1 MSHVAP
7 TLTAMAENSEPA
19 REDSTLPPTIA
30 ADHGSGPD
38 PLQSAVAPLRD
49 DVRFLGALLGDT
61 VREQEGQEIFDLVET
76 ARRTAFAVRR
86 SQADRDEVAAL
97 FTDVPTEKVIPVIRA
112 FSLFALLANVA
123 EDLHQERRRRI
134 HTAAGAPPPDGD
146 LEATWARLDTTRA
159 DPEKLATLRATAR
172 VAPVLTAHPT
182 ETRRRTVFE
191 VTRRTLHLMRRRD
204 ALRTN
209 ANAEGDAGGP
219 AGDRAGGDA
228 GPVRDRVTEAE
239 LEAVELD
246 IRRQVLTLWQTAI
259 IRSERPRIED
269 EVQSGLQYH
278 EATLIDVIPPLN
290 AEIADRLGLDTRPVV
305 RPGSWIGGDR
315 DGNPY
320 VTGDVVRFATEQA
333 AALLHRHYTE
343 QLDKLEQ
350 ELSLS
355 QRLVEVPA
363 ALRELA
369 DCEPAPE
376 NDGGR
381 SAAREDV
388 PFRRAVRVVR
398 SRLAGRAKA
407 LSSSSWGSSG
417 GFSGGSTEVR
427 PGGEQADGER
437 TGGVQA
443 YTAPAEML
451 ADLDVIDHALA
462 ECGGELL
469 RTPRLRD
476 LRWAVRTFGFHLQA
490 LDMRQNSE
498 SHEDVLGEL
507 FARAGV
513 CEDYAALDED
523 ARVELL
529 LRELSHDRPLLGPRA
544 ELSEVAQRELG
555 VMRAAAAAVEVLGPE
570 VVPHYIV
577 SMCGSVSDLLEPA
590 ILLREVGLFFGDPDA
605 PRSSVRLIPLL
616 ETIDDLAAGPA
627 ILDAALAIP
636 QFRELVRGQGD
647 VLEVMLGY
655 SDSNKDGGYLAANWA
670 LYEAERDLAASADR
684 AGVHLRYFHGR
695 GGAVGRGGGN
705 SYDAILAQPPGAV
718 QGALRI
724 TEQGEV
730 ISAKYSEPRR
740 ARRNLE
746 ALVAATV
753 EASLLDVEGLGEHAD
768 EAYTVMAELA
778 RLGRQA
784 YASLVHS
791 DPGFIDYFT
800 TSTPVAEIGEL
811 NIGSRPTSRKQ
822 TSGVEDLRA
831 IPWVL
836 SWSQSRVM
844 LPGWFG
850 VGTALRQWIDGEGA
864 GAGAGAESA
873 AGAAGSTP
881 DERLA
886 TLRRL
891 YADWPFLRTTLSN
904 MAQVMAKAD
913 MDLAGRYAS
922 LVPDAEVG
930 QRIHDIIS
938 AEFDLSREMLLKVT
952 GYETLLDDNPALAR
966 SVRNRFPYLEPLN
979 VLQVELLRRYRA
991 GDEDPKVR
999 TGIQLTMN
1007 GLATALRNS
1016 G

>member
-1 MSHVAP
+1 M
-7 TLTAMAENSEPA
+7 
-19 REDSTLPPTIA
+19 
-30 ADHGSGPD
+30 ADHTEPTRTETD
-38 PLQSAVAPLRD
+38 PLEEAVAPLRD

-61 VREQEGQEIFDLVET
+61 VREHAGQEIFDLVET

-97 FTDVPTEKVIPVIRA
+97 FTDVPTHRVIPVIRA

-134 HTAAGAPPPDGD
+134 HTAAGEPPPDGD
-146 LEATWARLDTTRA
+146 LAATWARLDQTPP
-159 DPEKLATLRATAR
+159 DPQRLATVRATAR

-191 VTRRTLHLMRRRD
+191 VTRRILGLMRRRD
-204 ALRTN
+204 SLHT
-209 ANAEGDAGGP
+209 GP
-219 AGDRAGGDA
+219 
-228 GPVRDRVTEAE
+228 RDRVTEAE
-239 LEAVELD
+239 LEAIELD
-246 IRRQVLTLWQTAI
+246 IRRQILTLWQTAI
-259 IRSERPRIED
+259 IRSERPRISD
-269 EVQSGLQYH
+269 EVVGGLQYH
-278 EATLIDVIPPLN
+278 EATLMDVIPPLN
-290 AEIADRLGLDTRPVV
+290 AEIAERLGCGERPMV

-320 VTGDVVRFATEQA
+320 VTGDVVRFATTQA
-333 AALLHRHYTE
+333 AALLHRHYAH
-343 QLDKLEQ
+343 QLRLLEQ

-363 ALRELA
+363 ELRDLA
-369 DCEPAPE
+369 DSLVEVH
-376 NDGGR
+376 DGAT
-381 SAAREDV
+381 AAREDV
-388 PFRRAVRVVR
+388 PFRRAVSVVR
-398 SRLAGRAKA
+398 RRLAAREKS
-407 LSSSSWGSSG
+407 LSSSGSGPGTAAGTSPG
-417 GFSGGSTEVR
+417 AGDPAGSDDEATTAQ
-427 PGGEQADGER
+427 P
-437 TGGVQA
+437 
-443 YTAPAEML
+443 YTSPAQML
-451 ADLDVIDHALA
+451 ADLDVIDTALA
-462 ECGGELL
+462 RCGGDLL

-498 SHEDVLGEL
+498 SHEVVLGEL
-507 FARAGV
+507 FALAGV
-513 CEDYAALDED
+513 TEDYSALDED

-529 LRELSHDRPLLGPRA
+529 LSELSHDRPLLGPRA
-544 ELSEVAQRELG
+544 ELSETAERELG
-555 VMRAAAAAVEVLGPE
+555 VMRAAAAAVELLGPE

-590 ILLREVGLFFGDPDA
+590 ILLREVGLFSGHPHA
-605 PRSSVRLIPLL
+605 PRSGVRLIPLL
-616 ETIDDLAAGPA
+616 ETIDDLAAGPG

-670 LYEAERDLAASADR
+670 LYEAERDLAASAAR

-746 ALVAATV
+746 ALVAATL
-753 EASLLDVEGLGEHAD
+753 EASLLDVEGLGD
-768 EAYTVMAELA
+768 EADRAYAVMGELA
-778 RLGRQA
+778 RLGREA
-784 YASLVHS
+784 YASLVHA
-791 DPGFIDYFT
+791 DEGFIEYFT
-800 TSTPVAEIGEL
+800 TSTPVGEIGEL

-822 TSGVEDLRA
+822 TSSVDDLRA

-850 VGTALRQWIDGEGA
+850 VGTALRRWVEGEGSDVGAGSA
-864 GAGAGAESA
+864 GARADG
-873 AGAAGSTP
+873 GSP
-881 DERLA
+881 EERLA

-922 LVPDAEVG
+922 LVPHPEVG
-930 QRIHDIIS
+930 RRIHGVIS
-938 AEFDLSREMLLKVT
+938 DEFELTREMLLAVT
-952 GYETLLDDNPALAR
+952 GHETLLDDNPALAR

-991 GDEDPKVR
+991 GDQDPQVR

>member
-1 MSHVAP
+1 MADTTQSDQRPTEQPSTDQPAVEQPDVDQLAP
-7 TLTAMAENSEPA
+7 
-19 REDSTLPPTIA
+19 D
-30 ADHGSGPD
+30 GVD
-38 PLQSAVAPLRD
+38 PLEDAVRPLRD

-61 VREQEGQEIFDLVET
+61 VREQAGQRIFDLVET

-86 SQADRDEVAAL
+86 SEADRDEVAAL
-97 FTDVPTEKVIPVIRA
+97 FTDVPAAEVIPVIRA

-134 HTAAGAPPPDGD
+134 HTAAGSPPPDGD
-146 LEATWARLDTTRA
+146 LEATWARLAETEPDA
-159 DPEKLATLRATAR
+159 DKLETVRSTAR
-172 VAPVLTAHPT
+172 VVPVLTAHPT
-182 ETRRRTVFE
+182 ETRRRSVFE
-191 VTRRTLHLMRRRD
+191 ITRRVLDLMRRRD
-204 ALRTN
+204 ALRT
-209 ANAEGDAGGP
+209 GP
-219 AGDRAGGDA
+219 Q
-228 GPVRDRVTEAE
+228 DRVTEAE
-239 LEAVELD
+239 LAEVATD

-259 IRSERPRIED
+259 IRSQRPRIED
-269 EVQSGLQYH
+269 EVLGGLQYH
-278 EATLIDVIPPLN
+278 EATLMDVIPPLN
-290 AEIADRLGLDTRPVV
+290 AEIAERLGCDDRPVV

-333 AALLHRHYTE
+333 AALLHQHYAH
-343 QLDKLEQ
+343 QLRMLE
-350 ELSLS
+350 
-355 QRLVEVPA
+355 
-363 ALRELA
+363 RELPLSRRIVDVPTELRDLA
-369 DCEPAPE
+369 DSLGEEEGELA
-376 NDGGR
+376 
-381 SAAREDV
+381 AARKDV
-388 PFRRAVRVVR
+388 PFRRAVSVVR
-398 SRLAGRAKA
+398 RRLAARETT
-407 LSSSSWGSSG
+407 SSSSPGSA
-417 GFSGGSTEVR
+417 
-427 PGGEQADGER
+427 PGVAHGDNHDHDDDE
-437 TGGVQA
+437 A
-443 YTAPAEML
+443 YTSPAQML
-451 ADLDVIDHALA
+451 ADLEVIDAALG
-462 ECGGELL
+462 ECGAGML
-469 RTPRLRD
+469 RAPRLRD

-498 SHEDVLGEL
+498 SHEEVLTEL
-507 FARAGV
+507 FALAGV
-513 CEDYAALDED
+513 SEDYSALDED

-544 ELSEVAQRELG
+544 ELSELAEKELG
-555 VMRAAAAAVEVLGPE
+555 VMRAAAAAVDLLGAD

-590 ILLREVGLFFGDPDA
+590 VLLREVGLFSGDPDA

-616 ETIDDLAAGPA
+616 ETIDDLAAGPG

-636 QFRELVRGQGD
+636 QFRALIRGQGD

-670 LYEAERDLAASADR
+670 LYQAERDLVEAADR

-705 SYDAILAQPPGAV
+705 SYEAILAQPPGAV

-746 ALVAATV
+746 ALVAATL
-753 EASLLDVEGLGEHAD
+753 EASLLDVEGLGDRAE
-768 EAYTVMAELA
+768 EAYGVMAELA
-778 RLGRQA
+778 TLGREA

-791 DPGFIDYFT
+791 DPGFIEYFT

-811 NIGSRPTSRKQ
+811 NIGSRPSSRKQ
-822 TSGVEDLRA
+822 TSSVEDLRA

-850 VGTALRQWIDGEGA
+850 VGTALRTWIHERGED
-864 GAGAGAESA
+864 A
-873 AGAAGSTP
+873 A

-891 YADWPFLRTTLSN
+891 YDDWPFLRTTLSN

-913 MDLAGRYAS
+913 MGLAGRYAE

-930 QRIHDIIS
+930 RRIHGVIAD
-938 AEFDLSREMLLKVT
+938 EFELTREMLLAIT
-952 GYETLLDDNPALAR
+952 GQETLLDDNPALAR

-991 GDEDPKVR
+991 GDEDPAVR

>member
-1 MSHVAP
+1 MTPGFTQMSYLAP
-7 TLTAMAENSEPA
+7 TLAAMADQTQTELSSTA
-19 REDSTLPPTIA
+19 R
-30 ADHGSGPD
+30 GSGAHLD
-38 PLQSAVAPLRD
+38 EAVRPLRD

-61 VREQEGQEIFDLVET
+61 VREQAGDRIFDLVET

-97 FTDVPTEKVIPVIRA
+97 FTDVPATDVIPVIRA

-134 HTAAGAPPPDGD
+134 HTAAGEPPPAGD
-146 LEATWARLDTTRA
+146 LEATWARLAEA
-159 DPEKLATLRATAR
+159 DPADAKLEEVRATAR

-191 VTRRTLHLMRRRD
+191 VTRRVQDLMRRRD
-204 ALRTN
+204 ALN
-209 ANAEGDAGGP
+209 SGP
-219 AGDRAGGDA
+219 Q
-228 GPVRDRVTEAE
+228 DRVTEAE
-239 LEAVELD
+239 VAQVELD
-246 IRRQVLTLWQTAI
+246 IRRQVLVLWQTAI

-269 EVQSGLQYH
+269 EVMGGLQYH

-290 AEIADRLGLDTRPVV
+290 AEIAERLGCGDRPVV

-320 VTGDVVRFATEQA
+320 VTGDVVRFATTRA
-333 AALLHRHYTE
+333 AELLHSHYTE
-343 QLDKLEQ
+343 QLRQLER
-350 ELSLS
+350 ELSQS
-355 QRLVEVPA
+355 QRIVQVPT
-363 ALRELA
+363 ALTALA
-369 DCEPAPE
+369 ESLPE
-376 NDGGR
+376 TDEDQAV
-381 SAAREDV
+381 SREDV

-398 SRLAGRAKA
+398 RRLAAWERS
-407 LSSSSWGSSG
+407 LSSSVSLPVGSCPSWCLDDD
-417 GFSGGSTEVR
+417 E
-427 PGGEQADGER
+427 
-437 TGGVQA
+437 A
-443 YTAPAEML
+443 YPSPQDML
-451 ADLDVIDHALA
+451 ADLEVIDAALS

-476 LRWAVRTFGFHLQA
+476 LRWALRTFGFHLQA

-498 SHEDVLGEL
+498 SHEDVLTEL
-507 FARAGV
+507 FALAGV
-513 CEDYAALDED
+513 SPDYAALDED
-523 ARVELL
+523 ERVELL
-529 LRELSHDRPLLGPRA
+529 LAELSHDRPLLGPRA
-544 ELSEVAQRELG
+544 ELSEVAVRELG
-555 VMRAAAAAVEVLGPE
+555 VMRAAADAVDLLGPE

-590 ILLREVGLFFGDPDA
+590 VLLREVGLFSGDPEE

-616 ETIDDLAAGPA
+616 ETIDDLAAGPG

-636 QFRELVRGQGD
+636 QFRALVRAQGD

-655 SDSNKDGGYLAANWA
+655 SDSNKDGGYLAANWS
-670 LYEAERDLAASADR
+670 LYQAERDLAEAAAR

-705 SYDAILAQPPGAV
+705 SYEAILAQPPGAV
-718 QGALRI
+718 QGSLRI

-730 ISAKYSEPRR
+730 ISAKYSHPGR

-746 ALVAATV
+746 ALVAATL
-753 EASLLDVEGLGEHAD
+753 EASLLDVEGLGDRAD
-768 EAYTVMAELA
+768 EAYEVMAELA
-778 RLGRQA
+778 RLGREA
-784 YASLVHS
+784 YASLVHH
-791 DPGFIDYFT
+791 DPGFIEYFT
-800 TSTPVAEIGEL
+800 TSTPVSEIGEL
-811 NIGSRPTSRKQ
+811 NIGSRPTARKQ
-822 TSGVEDLRA
+822 TSSVDDLRA

-850 VGTALRQWIDGEGA
+850 VGTALRQWVDAEGPD
-864 GAGAGAESA
+864 A
-873 AGAAGSTP
+873 A

-891 YADWPFLRTTLSN
+891 YDDWPFLRTTLSN

-913 MDLAGRYAS
+913 MDLAGRYAA

-930 QRIHDIIS
+930 RRVHGVIS
-938 AEFDLSREMLLKVT
+938 DEFDLSREMLLAVT
-952 GYETLLDDNPALAR
+952 GHETLLDDNPALAR

-991 GDEDPKVR
+991 GDEDPAVR

>member
-1 MSHVAP
+1 MADTTQSDQRPTDQPNTDQPDVDQSAP
-7 TLTAMAENSEPA
+7 
-19 REDSTLPPTIA
+19 D
-30 ADHGSGPD
+30 GVD
-38 PLQSAVAPLRD
+38 PLEDAVRPLRD

-61 VREQEGQEIFDLVET
+61 VREQAGQRIFDLVET

-86 SQADRDEVAAL
+86 SEADRDEVAAL
-97 FTDVPTEKVIPVIRA
+97 FTDVPAAEVIPVIRA

-134 HTAAGAPPPDGD
+134 HTAAGSPPPDGD
-146 LEATWARLDTTRA
+146 LEATWARLAETEPDR
-159 DPEKLATLRATAR
+159 DKLETVRSTAR
-172 VAPVLTAHPT
+172 VVPVLTAHPT
-182 ETRRRTVFE
+182 ETRRRSVFE
-191 VTRRTLHLMRRRD
+191 ITRRVLDLMRRRD
-204 ALRTN
+204 ALRT
-209 ANAEGDAGGP
+209 GP
-219 AGDRAGGDA
+219 Q
-228 GPVRDRVTEAE
+228 DRVTEDELAE
-239 LEAVELD
+239 VETD

-259 IRSERPRIED
+259 IRSQRPRIED
-269 EVQSGLQYH
+269 EILGGLQYH
-278 EATLIDVIPPLN
+278 DATLMDVIPPLN
-290 AEIADRLGLDTRPVV
+290 AEIAERLGCGDRPVV

-333 AALLHRHYTE
+333 AALLHQHYAH
-343 QLDKLEQ
+343 QLRMLER
-350 ELSLS
+350 ELPLS
-355 QRLVEVPA
+355 QRVVEVPT
-363 ALRELA
+363 ALRDLA
-369 DCEPAPE
+369 DSLGEE
-376 NDGGR
+376 EGELT
-381 SAAREDV
+381 AARKDV
-388 PFRRAVRVVR
+388 PFRRAVSVVR
-398 SRLAGRAKA
+398 RRLAARGTT
-407 LSSSSWGSSG
+407 SSSSPGSA
-417 GFSGGSTEVR
+417 
-427 PGGEQADGER
+427 PGAAHGDHRDHDDDE
-437 TGGVQA
+437 A
-443 YTAPAEML
+443 YTSPAQML
-451 ADLDVIDHALA
+451 ADLEVIDAALG
-462 ECGGELL
+462 ECGAGML
-469 RTPRLRD
+469 RAPRLRD

-498 SHEDVLGEL
+498 SHEEVLTEL
-507 FARAGV
+507 FAKAGV
-513 CEDYAALDED
+513 SEDYSALDED
-523 ARVELL
+523 TRVELL

-544 ELSEVAQRELG
+544 ELSELAEKELG
-555 VMRAAAAAVEVLGPE
+555 VLRAAAAAVDLLGAD

-590 ILLREVGLFFGDPDA
+590 VLLREVGLFSGDPA
-605 PRSSVRLIPLL
+605 EPRSSVRLIPLL
-616 ETIDDLAAGPA
+616 ETIDDLAAGPG

-636 QFRELVRGQGD
+636 QFRALIRGQGD

-670 LYEAERDLAASADR
+670 LYQAERDLVEAADR

-705 SYDAILAQPPGAV
+705 SYEAILAQPPGAV

-746 ALVAATV
+746 ALVAATL
-753 EASLLDVEGLGEHAD
+753 EASLLDVEGLGDRAE
-768 EAYTVMAELA
+768 EAYGVMAELA
-778 RLGRQA
+778 TLGREA
-784 YASLVHS
+784 YGSLVHS
-791 DPGFIDYFT
+791 DPGFIEYFT

-811 NIGSRPTSRKQ
+811 NIGSRPSSRKQ
-822 TSGVEDLRA
+822 TSSVEDLRA

-850 VGTALRQWIDGEGA
+850 VGTALRTWIHERGED
-864 GAGAGAESA
+864 A
-873 AGAAGSTP
+873 A

-891 YADWPFLRTTLSN
+891 YDDWPFLRTTLSN

-913 MDLAGRYAS
+913 MGLAGRYAE

-930 QRIHDIIS
+930 RRIHGVIAD
-938 AEFDLSREMLLKVT
+938 EFELTREMLLAIT
-952 GYETLLDDNPALAR
+952 GQETLLDDNPALAR

-991 GDEDPKVR
+991 GDEDPAVR

>member
-1 MSHVAP
+1 MADP
-7 TLTAMAENSEPA
+7 TRSDVPATASDVPEPG
-19 REDSTLPPTIA
+19 DSDRL
-30 ADHGSGPD
+30 DD
-38 PLQSAVAPLRD
+38 AVRPLRD
-49 DVRFLGALLGDT
+49 DVRFLGAVLGDT
-61 VREQEGQEIFDLVET
+61 VRDQAGEKIFDLVET

-86 SQADRDEVAAL
+86 SEADRDEVAGL
-97 FTDVPTEKVIPVIRA
+97 FTDVSADEMIPVIRA

-123 EDLHQERRRRI
+123 EDLHQERRRGI
-134 HTAAGAPPPDGD
+134 HTAAGEPPPDGD
-146 LEATWARLDTTRA
+146 LEATWARLA
-159 DPEKLATLRATAR
+159 ESSPDPARLEAVRATAR

-182 ETRRRTVFE
+182 ETRRRSVFE
-191 VTRRTLHLMRRRD
+191 ITRRVLDLMRRRD
-204 ALRTN
+204 GLR
-209 ANAEGDAGGP
+209 AAE
-219 AGDRAGGDA
+219 
-228 GPVRDRVTEAE
+228 RDRVTDAE
-239 LEAVELD
+239 LDRVERD
-246 IRRQVLTLWQTAI
+246 IRRHVLTLWQTAI
-259 IRSERPRIED
+259 IRSQRPRIED
-269 EVQSGLQYH
+269 EVLGGLQYH
-278 EATLIDVIPPLN
+278 EATLMEVIPPLN
-290 AEIADRLGLDTRPVV
+290 AEIAERLGSGDRPVV

-343 QLDKLEQ
+343 ELRLLER
-350 ELSLS
+350 ELPMS
-355 QRLVEVPA
+355 RRIVKVPT
-363 ALRELA
+363 ALRDLADSMVEADGELA
-369 DCEPAPE
+369 
-376 NDGGR
+376 
-381 SAAREDV
+381 AAREDV

-398 SRLAGRAKA
+398 RRLAARVR
-407 LSSSSWGSSG
+407 SSSSSPGSSPDAIG
-417 GFSGGSTEVR
+417 HDDEPYTS
-427 PGGEQADGER
+427 PG
-437 TGGVQA
+437 
-443 YTAPAEML
+443 EML
-451 ADLDVIDHALA
+451 ADLDVIDAALGS
-462 ECGGELL
+462 CGGDLA
-469 RTPRLRD
+469 RSPRLRD

-498 SHEDVLGEL
+498 SHEEVLTEL
-507 FARAGV
+507 FALAGV
-513 CEDYAALDED
+513 SEDYSALDED
-523 ARVELL
+523 ARLELL

-544 ELSEVAQRELG
+544 ELSELAAKELG
-555 VMRAAAAAVEVLGPE
+555 VMRAAAAAVDLLGPE

-577 SMCGSVSDLLEPA
+577 SMCGTVSDLLEPA
-590 ILLREVGLFFGDPDA
+590 VLLREVGLFSGDPA
-605 PRSSVRLIPLL
+605 EPRSSVRLIPLL
-616 ETIDDLAAGPA
+616 ETIDDLAAGPD
-627 ILDAALAIP
+627 ILDTALAIP
-636 QFRELVRGQGD
+636 QFRALIRAQGD

-670 LYEAERDLAASADR
+670 LYQAERDLAEAAARAD
-684 AGVHLRYFHGR
+684 VHLRYFHGR

-705 SYDAILAQPPGAV
+705 SYEAILAQPPGAV

-746 ALVAATV
+746 ALVAATL
-753 EASLLDVEGLGEHAD
+753 EASLLDVEGLGERAG
-768 EAYTVMAELA
+768 EAYAVMAELA
-778 RLGRQA
+778 TLGREA

-791 DPGFIDYFT
+791 DPGFIEYFT

-811 NIGSRPTSRKQ
+811 NIGSRPSSRKQ
-822 TSGVEDLRA
+822 TSSVEDLRA

-850 VGTALRQWIDGEGA
+850 VGTALRQWVDAEGE
-864 GAGAGAESA
+864 A
-873 AGAAGSTP
+873 AA
-881 DERLA
+881 ERLA

-891 YADWPFLRTTLSN
+891 YDDWPFLRTTLSN

-913 MDLAGRYAS
+913 MGLAGRYAE

-930 QRIHDIIS
+930 RRIHGVLTD
-938 AEFDLSREMLLKVT
+938 EFELTRRMVLAIT
-952 GYETLLDDNPALAR
+952 GQETLLDDNPALAR

-991 GDEDPKVR
+991 GDSDPAVR

>member
-1 MSHVAP
+1 MADTTQSDQRPTDQRPTEPPSADQPGVDQPAP
-7 TLTAMAENSEPA
+7 
-19 REDSTLPPTIA
+19 D
-30 ADHGSGPD
+30 GVD
-38 PLQSAVAPLRD
+38 PLEDAVRPLRD

-61 VREQEGQEIFDLVET
+61 VREQAGQRIFDLVET

-86 SQADRDEVAAL
+86 SEADRDEVAAL
-97 FTDVPTEKVIPVIRA
+97 FTDVPAADVIPVIRA

-123 EDLHQERRRRI
+123 EDLHQERRRRL
-134 HTAAGAPPPDGD
+134 HTAAGSPPPDGD
-146 LEATWARLDTTRA
+146 LEATWARLAKTEPDA
-159 DPEKLATLRATAR
+159 DKLETVRTTAR
-172 VAPVLTAHPT
+172 VVPVLTAHPT
-182 ETRRRTVFE
+182 ETRRRSVFE
-191 VTRRTLHLMRRRD
+191 ITRRVLDLMRRRD
-204 ALRTN
+204 ALRT
-209 ANAEGDAGGP
+209 GP
-219 AGDRAGGDA
+219 Q
-228 GPVRDRVTEAE
+228 DRVTDAE
-239 LEAVELD
+239 LAEVETD

-259 IRSERPRIED
+259 IRSQRPRIED
-269 EVQSGLQYH
+269 EVLGGLQYH
-278 EATLIDVIPPLN
+278 EATLMDVIPPLN
-290 AEIADRLGLDTRPVV
+290 AEIAERLGGGDRPVV

-333 AALLHRHYTE
+333 AALLHQHYAH
-343 QLDKLEQ
+343 QLRMLE
-350 ELSLS
+350 
-355 QRLVEVPA
+355 
-363 ALRELA
+363 RELPLSRRVVGVPTELRDLA
-369 DCEPAPE
+369 DSLGEE
-376 NDGGR
+376 EGEL
-381 SAAREDV
+381 SAARKDV

-398 SRLAGRAKA
+398 RRLAARGTT
-407 LSSSSWGSSG
+407 SSSSPRAGRHG
-417 GFSGGSTEVR
+417 GGDDDEVATAEPYAS
-427 PGGEQADGER
+427 PG
-437 TGGVQA
+437 
-443 YTAPAEML
+443 EML
-451 ADLDVIDHALA
+451 ADLEVIDAALG
-462 ECGGELL
+462 ECGAEML
-469 RTPRLRD
+469 RAPRLRD

-498 SHEDVLGEL
+498 SHEEVLTEL
-507 FARAGV
+507 FAKAGV
-513 CEDYAALDED
+513 SEDYSALDED

-544 ELSEVAQRELG
+544 ELSELAEKELG
-555 VMRAAAAAVEVLGPE
+555 VLRAAAAAVDLLGAD

-590 ILLREVGLFFGDPDA
+590 VLLREVGLFSGDPA
-605 PRSSVRLIPLL
+605 EPRSSVRLIPLL
-616 ETIDDLAAGPA
+616 ETIDDLAAGPG

-636 QFRELVRGQGD
+636 QFRALIRAQGD

-670 LYEAERDLAASADR
+670 LYQAERDLVEAADR

-705 SYDAILAQPPGAV
+705 SYEAILAQPPGAV

-746 ALVAATV
+746 ALVAATL
-753 EASLLDVEGLGEHAD
+753 EASLLDVEGLGDRAE
-768 EAYTVMAELA
+768 EAYGVMAELA
-778 RLGRQA
+778 TLGREA
-784 YASLVHS
+784 YGSLVHS
-791 DPGFIDYFT
+791 DPGFIEYFT

-811 NIGSRPTSRKQ
+811 NIGSRPSSRKQ
-822 TSGVEDLRA
+822 TSSVEDLRA

-850 VGTALRQWIDGEGA
+850 VGTALRTWIHERGED
-864 GAGAGAESA
+864 A
-873 AGAAGSTP
+873 A

-891 YADWPFLRTTLSN
+891 YDDWPFLRTTLSN

-913 MDLAGRYAS
+913 MGLAGRYAE

-930 QRIHDIIS
+930 RRIHGVIAD
-938 AEFDLSREMLLKVT
+938 EFELTREMLLAIT
-952 GYETLLDDNPALAR
+952 GQETLLDDNPALAR

-991 GDEDPKVR
+991 GDEDPAVR

>member
-1 MSHVAP
+1 
-7 TLTAMAENSEPA
+7 MAE
-19 REDSTLPPTIA
+19 PTR
-30 ADHGSGPD
+30 SD
-38 PLQSAVAPLRD
+38 PLEQAVAPLRD
-49 DVRFLGALLGDT
+49 DVRFLGTLLGDT
-61 VREQEGQEIFDLVET
+61 VREQAGERIFDLVET

-86 SQADRDEVAAL
+86 SEADRDEVAGL
-97 FTDVPTEKVIPVIRA
+97 FTDVTSADAIPVIRA

-134 HTAAGAPPPDGD
+134 HTAAGEPPPDGD
-146 LEATWARLDTTRA
+146 LEATWSRLEAA
-159 DPEKLATLRATAR
+159 DPAPGRLEAVRATAR
-172 VAPVLTAHPT
+172 VSPVLTAHPT

-191 VTRRTLHLMRRRD
+191 VTRRVHDLMRRRD
-204 ALRTN
+204 AVL
-209 ANAEGDAGGP
+209 
-219 AGDRAGGDA
+219 A
-228 GPVRDRVTEAE
+228 GPQDRVTRAEVAE
-239 LEAVELD
+239 LELD
-246 IRRQVLTLWQTAI
+246 LRRQVLTLWQTAI
-259 IRSERPRIED
+259 IRSERPRIQD
-269 EVQSGLQYH
+269 EVLSGLQYH
-278 EATLIDVIPPLN
+278 EATLLDMIPPLN
-290 AEIADRLGLDTRPVV
+290 AEIAERLATGDRAVV

-320 VTGDVVRFATEQA
+320 VTGEVVRFATEQA

-343 QLDKLEQ
+343 QLRLLER
-350 ELSLS
+350 ELSVS
-355 QRLVEVPA
+355 RRIVDVPPELLA
-363 ALRELA
+363 LA
-369 DCEPAPE
+369 DSSAEAHE
-376 NDGGR
+376 EAA
-381 SAAREDV
+381 AAREDV

-398 SRLAGRAKA
+398 RRLAARGR
-407 LSSSSWGSSG
+407 SSSSSPGGSSPT
-417 GFSGGSTEVR
+417 SGRDDDE
-427 PGGEQADGER
+427 
-437 TGGVQA
+437 A
-443 YTAPAEML
+443 YTSPREML
-451 ADLDVIDHALA
+451 ADLDVIDAALGA
-462 ECGGELL
+462 CGSDLL
-469 RTPRLRD
+469 RGPRLRD
-476 LRWAVRTFGFHLQA
+476 LRWALRSFGFHLQA

-498 SHEDVLGEL
+498 SHEEVLTEL
-507 FARAGV
+507 FALAGV
-513 CEDYAALDED
+513 SEDYSALGERD
-523 ARVELL
+523 RVDLL

-544 ELSEVAQRELG
+544 QLSELAARELG
-555 VMRAAAAAVEVLGPE
+555 VMRAAAAAVDVLGPE

-590 ILLREVGLFFGDPDA
+590 VLLREVGLFSGDPDE

-616 ETIDDLAAGPA
+616 ETIDDLAAGPG
-627 ILDAALAIP
+627 ILDSVLALP
-636 QFRELVRGQGD
+636 QFRALIRSQGD

-670 LYEAERDLAASADR
+670 LYQAERDLVEAADR

-730 ISAKYSEPRR
+730 ISAKYSEPHR

-746 ALVAATV
+746 ALVAATL
-753 EASLLDVEGLGEHAD
+753 EASLLDVEGLGERAE
-768 EAYTVMAELA
+768 EAYGVMGELA
-778 RLGRQA
+778 RLGREA
-784 YASLVHS
+784 YASLVHH
-791 DPGFIDYFT
+791 DEGFIEYFT
-800 TSTPVAEIGEL
+800 TSTPLSEIGEL
-811 NIGSRPTSRKQ
+811 NIGSRPASRKQ
-822 TSGVEDLRA
+822 TSTVDDLRA

-850 VGTALRQWIDGEGA
+850 VGTALRRWVDAEGDS
-864 GAGAGAESA
+864 GA
-873 AGAAGSTP
+873 

-886 TLRRL
+886 TLRGL

-913 MDLAGRYAS
+913 MGLAGRYAE

-930 QRIHDIIS
+930 RRIHGII
-938 AEFDLSREMLLKVT
+938 ADEFELTREMLLAVT
-952 GYETLLDDNPALAR
+952 GHETLLHDNPALAR

-979 VLQVELLRRYRA
+979 VVQVELLRRYRA
-991 GDEDPKVR
+991 GDSDPAVR

>member
-1 MSHVAP
+1 MADP
-7 TLTAMAENSEPA
+7 TQSEPL
-19 REDSTLPPTIA
+19 E
-30 ADHGSGPD
+30 PD
-38 PLQSAVAPLRD
+38 PLEQAVAPLRD

-61 VREQEGQEIFDLVET
+61 VREQSGERIFDLVET

-97 FTDVPTEKVIPVIRA
+97 FTDVGTGDVIPVIRA

-134 HTAAGAPPPDGD
+134 HTAAGEPPPDGD
-146 LEATWARLDTTRA
+146 LEATWSRLESA
-159 DPEKLATLRATAR
+159 DPAPGKLEAVRATAR
-172 VAPVLTAHPT
+172 VSPVLTAHPT

-191 VTRRTLHLMRRRD
+191 VTRRVHELMRRRD
-204 ALRTN
+204 ALHTGRQ
-209 ANAEGDAGGP
+209 
-219 AGDRAGGDA
+219 
-228 GPVRDRVTEAE
+228 DRVARAE
-239 LEAVELD
+239 LAEIELD
-246 IRRQVLTLWQTAI
+246 LRRQVLTLWQTAI
-259 IRSERPRIED
+259 IRSERPRIQD
-269 EVQSGLQYH
+269 EVLSGLQYH
-278 EATLIDVIPPLN
+278 EATLLEVIPPLN
-290 AEIADRLGLDTRPVV
+290 AEIADRLGTGDRAVV

-320 VTGDVVRFATEQA
+320 VTGEVVRFATERA
-333 AALLHRHYTE
+333 ADLVHGHYSR
-343 QLDKLEQ
+343 QLRSLER
-350 ELSLS
+350 ELSMS
-355 QRLVEVPA
+355 MRIVEVPGELLA
-363 ALRELA
+363 LA
-369 DCEPAPE
+369 DSLAEPGAE
-376 NDGGR
+376 VTATRG
-381 SAAREDV
+381 DV

-398 SRLAGRAKA
+398 RRLAARGR
-407 LSSSSWGSSG
+407 SSSSSPSAVSPAFGLDDD
-417 GFSGGSTEVR
+417 E
-427 PGGEQADGER
+427 P
-437 TGGVQA
+437 
-443 YTAPAEML
+443 YTCPQEML
-451 ADLDVIDHALA
+451 ADLDVIDAALA
-462 ECGGELL
+462 AGGSGLL

-476 LRWAVRTFGFHLQA
+476 LRWALRTFGFHLQA

-498 SHEDVLGEL
+498 THEEVLTEL
-507 FARAGV
+507 FALAGV
-513 CEDYAALDED
+513 SGDYSALDED

-544 ELSEVAQRELG
+544 ELSATAARELG
-555 VMRAAAAAVEVLGPE
+555 VMRAAAAAVDLLGPE

-590 ILLREVGLFFGDPDA
+590 VLLREVGLFSGDPA
-605 PRSSVRLIPLL
+605 EPRSGVRLIPLL
-616 ETIDDLAAGPA
+616 ETIDDLAAGPG
-627 ILDAALAIP
+627 ILDAALALP
-636 QFRELVRGQGD
+636 QFRALTRAQGD

-670 LYEAERDLAASADR
+670 LYQAERDLVAAADR

-730 ISAKYSEPRR
+730 ISAKYSEPHR

-746 ALVAATV
+746 ALVAATL
-753 EASLLDVEGLGEHAD
+753 EASLLDVEGLGDRAD
-768 EAYTVMAELA
+768 EAYGVMAELA
-778 RLGRQA
+778 RLGREA
-784 YASLVHS
+784 YASLVHH
-791 DPGFIDYFT
+791 DEGFIEYFT
-800 TSTPVAEIGEL
+800 SSTPLSEIGEL
-811 NIGSRPTSRKQ
+811 NMGSRPASRKQ
-822 TSGVEDLRA
+822 TSTVDDLRA

-850 VGTALRQWIDGEGA
+850 VGTALRNWVDQRGE
-864 GAGAGAESA
+864 
-873 AGAAGSTP
+873 AGSG
-881 DERLA
+881 ERLA
-886 TLRRL
+886 TLRGL
-891 YADWPFLRTTLSN
+891 YTNWPFLRTTLSN

-913 MDLAGRYAS
+913 MGLAARYAG
-922 LVPDAEVG
+922 LVPDAGVG
-930 QRIHDIIS
+930 RRIHGIIS
-938 AEFDLSREMLLKVT
+938 DEFDLTREMLLAVT
-952 GYETLLDDNPALAR
+952 GHETLLDDNPALAR

-991 GDEDPKVR
+991 GDEDPAVR

>member
-1 MSHVAP
+1 MVENSQTEP
-7 TLTAMAENSEPA
+7 LTAD
-19 REDSTLPPTIA
+19 R
-30 ADHGSGPD
+30 PD
-38 PLQSAVAPLRD
+38 PLESAVAPLRD

-61 VREQEGQEIFDLVET
+61 VREQAGQEIFDLVET

-97 FTDVPTEKVIPVIRA
+97 FTDEPTERVIPVIRA

-134 HTAAGAPPPDGD
+134 HTAAGESPPDGD
-146 LEATWARLDTTRA
+146 LAATWARLAETTP
-159 DPEKLATLRATAR
+159 DPARLETVRATAR

-182 ETRRRTVFE
+182 ETRRRTVFQ
-191 VTRRTLHLMRRRD
+191 VTRRILELMRRRD
-204 ALRTN
+204 EL
-209 ANAEGDAGGP
+209 
-219 AGDRAGGDA
+219 RAGA
-228 GPVRDRVTEAE
+228 GSLDRVAEAE
-239 LEAVELD
+239 VEAVELD

-269 EVQSGLQYH
+269 EVTAGLQYH
-278 EATLIDVIPPLN
+278 EATLMDVIPPLN
-290 AEIADRLGLDTRPVV
+290 AEIAERLGCGDRPVV

-320 VTGDVVRFATEQA
+320 VTGDVVRFATGQA
-333 AALLHRHYTE
+333 AGLLHRHYAD
-343 QLDKLEQ
+343 QLRLLEQ

-363 ALRELA
+363 ELRDLA
-369 DCEPAPE
+369 DSLVDATEA
-376 NDGGR
+376 G
-381 SAAREDV
+381 AASRKDV

-398 SRLAGRAKA
+398 RRLAARERS
-407 LSSSSWGSSG
+407 LSSSLSG
-417 GFSGGSTEVR
+417 PGAGPGAHTSPAAGGY
-427 PGGEQADGER
+427 GG
-437 TGGVQA
+437 GGVDDDEA
-443 YTAPAEML
+443 VTAAPYTSPVQML
-451 ADLDVIDHALA
+451 ADLDVIDAALA
-462 ECGGELL
+462 GCGADLL

-507 FARAGV
+507 FALAGV
-513 CEDYAALDED
+513 TEDYAALDEG
-523 ARVELL
+523 ARVDLL

-544 ELSEVAQRELG
+544 ELSEVAARELG
-555 VMRAAAAAVEVLGPE
+555 VMRAAAAAVDVLGPE

-590 ILLREVGLFFGDPDA
+590 ILLREVGLFSGDPDA

-670 LYEAERDLAASADR
+670 LYEAERDLAASAAR

-746 ALVAATV
+746 ALVAATL
-753 EASLLDVEGLGEHAD
+753 EASLLDVEGLGARAG
-768 EAYTVMAELA
+768 EAYAVMAELA
-778 RLGRQA
+778 RLGREA

-791 DPGFIDYFT
+791 DPGFIEYFT
-800 TSTPVAEIGEL
+800 TSTPVSEIGEL

-822 TSGVEDLRA
+822 TSTVEDLRA

-850 VGTALRQWIDGEGA
+850 VGTALRQWIEGERIDGA
-864 GAGAGAESA
+864 GAANA
-873 AGAAGSTP
+873 AGAVGGSAE
-881 DERLA
+881 ERLA

-922 LVPDAEVG
+922 LVPDPEVG
-930 QRIHDIIS
+930 RRIHGVIAD
-938 AEFDLSREMLLKVT
+938 EYELSREMLLAVT
-952 GYETLLDDNPALAR
+952 GHETLLDDNPALAR

-979 VLQVELLRRYRA
+979 VLQVELLRRHRA
-991 GDEDPKVR
+991 GDEDPQVR

>member
-1 MSHVAP
+1 MADTTQSDQRPTDQPNTDQPDVDQSAP
-7 TLTAMAENSEPA
+7 
-19 REDSTLPPTIA
+19 D
-30 ADHGSGPD
+30 GVD
-38 PLQSAVAPLRD
+38 PLEDAVRPLRD

-61 VREQEGQEIFDLVET
+61 VREQAGQRIFDLVET

-86 SQADRDEVAAL
+86 SEADRDEVAAL
-97 FTDVPTEKVIPVIRA
+97 FTDVPAAEVIPVIRA

-134 HTAAGAPPPDGD
+134 HTAAGSPPPDGD
-146 LEATWARLDTTRA
+146 LEATWARLAETEPDR
-159 DPEKLATLRATAR
+159 DKLETVRSTAR
-172 VAPVLTAHPT
+172 VVPVLTAHPT
-182 ETRRRTVFE
+182 ETRRRSVFE
-191 VTRRTLHLMRRRD
+191 ITRRVLDLMRRRD
-204 ALRTN
+204 ALRT
-209 ANAEGDAGGP
+209 GP
-219 AGDRAGGDA
+219 Q
-228 GPVRDRVTEAE
+228 DRVTEDELAE
-239 LEAVELD
+239 VETD

-259 IRSERPRIED
+259 IRSQRPRIED
-269 EVQSGLQYH
+269 EILGGLQYH
-278 EATLIDVIPPLN
+278 DATLMDVIPPLN
-290 AEIADRLGLDTRPVV
+290 AEIAERLGCGDRPVV

-333 AALLHRHYTE
+333 AALLHQHYAH
-343 QLDKLEQ
+343 QLRMLER
-350 ELSLS
+350 ELPLS
-355 QRLVEVPA
+355 QRVVEVPT
-363 ALRELA
+363 ALRDLA
-369 DCEPAPE
+369 DSLGEE
-376 NDGGR
+376 EGELT
-381 SAAREDV
+381 AARKDV
-388 PFRRAVRVVR
+388 PFRRAVSVVR
-398 SRLAGRAKA
+398 RRLAARGTT
-407 LSSSSWGSSG
+407 SSSSPGSA
-417 GFSGGSTEVR
+417 
-427 PGGEQADGER
+427 PGAAHGDHRDHDDDE
-437 TGGVQA
+437 A
-443 YTAPAEML
+443 YTSPAQML
-451 ADLDVIDHALA
+451 ADLEVIDAALG
-462 ECGGELL
+462 ECGAGML
-469 RTPRLRD
+469 RAPRLRD

-498 SHEDVLGEL
+498 SHEEVLTEL
-507 FARAGV
+507 FAKAGV
-513 CEDYAALDED
+513 SEDYSALDED
-523 ARVELL
+523 TRVELL

-544 ELSEVAQRELG
+544 ELSELAEKELG
-555 VMRAAAAAVEVLGPE
+555 VLRAAAAAVDLLGAD

-590 ILLREVGLFFGDPDA
+590 VLLREVGLFSGDPA
-605 PRSSVRLIPLL
+605 EPRSSVRLIPLL
-616 ETIDDLAAGPA
+616 ETIDDLAAGPG

-636 QFRELVRGQGD
+636 QFRALIRGQGD

-670 LYEAERDLAASADR
+670 LYQAERDLVEAADR

-705 SYDAILAQPPGAV
+705 SYEAILAQPPGAV

-740 ARRNLE
+740 ARRNLD
-746 ALVAATV
+746 ALVAATL
-753 EASLLDVEGLGEHAD
+753 EASLLDVEGLGDRAE
-768 EAYTVMAELA
+768 EAYGVMAELA
-778 RLGRQA
+778 TLGREA
-784 YASLVHS
+784 YGSLVHS
-791 DPGFIDYFT
+791 DPGFIEYFT

-811 NIGSRPTSRKQ
+811 NIGSRPSSRKQ
-822 TSGVEDLRA
+822 TSSVEDLRA

-850 VGTALRQWIDGEGA
+850 VGTALRTWIHERGED
-864 GAGAGAESA
+864 A
-873 AGAAGSTP
+873 A

-891 YADWPFLRTTLSN
+891 YDDWPFLRTTLSN

-913 MDLAGRYAS
+913 MGLAGRYAE

-930 QRIHDIIS
+930 RRIHGVIAD
-938 AEFDLSREMLLKVT
+938 EFELTREMLLAIT
-952 GYETLLDDNPALAR
+952 GQETLLDDNPALAR

-991 GDEDPKVR
+991 GDEDPAVR

>member
-1 MSHVAP
+1 MADHSAP
-7 TLTAMAENSEPA
+7 DHSEPTQS
-19 REDSTLPPTIA
+19 ESVLPPAVTT
-30 ADHGSGPD
+30 DGPD
-38 PLQSAVAPLRD
+38 PLEGAVAPLRD

-61 VREQEGQEIFDLVET
+61 VREQEGREVFDLVET

-97 FTDVPTEKVIPVIRA
+97 FTDVPTDRVIPVIRA

-134 HTAAGAPPPDGD
+134 HTAAGEPPPDGD
-146 LEATWARLDTTRA
+146 LDATWARLADVEP
-159 DPEKLATLRATAR
+159 DPERLAAVRATAR

-182 ETRRRTVFE
+182 ETRRRTVFQ
-191 VTRRTLHLMRRRD
+191 VTRRMLDLMRRRD
-204 ALRTN
+204 ALRT
-209 ANAEGDAGGP
+209 GP
-219 AGDRAGGDA
+219 A
-228 GPVRDRVTEAE
+228 DRVSEAE
-239 LEAVELD
+239 IEAIELD

-269 EVQSGLQYH
+269 EVLGGLQYH
-278 EATLIDVIPPLN
+278 EATLMDVIPPLN
-290 AEIADRLGLDTRPVV
+290 AEIAERLGCGDRPMV

-320 VTGDVVRFATEQA
+320 VTGDVVRFATGQA
-333 AALLHRHYTE
+333 AALLHRHYAD
-343 QLDKLEQ
+343 QLRLLEQ

-363 ALRELA
+363 ELRDLA
-369 DCEPAPE
+369 DSLAEADE
-376 NDGGR
+376 RGA
-381 SAAREDV
+381 AAREDV

-398 SRLAGRAKA
+398 RRLAERERA
-407 LSSSSWGSSG
+407 LSSSGSSRGAVGAAG
-417 GFSGGSTEVR
+417 GDDDEAST
-427 PGGEQADGER
+427 PAP
-437 TGGVQA
+437 
-443 YTAPAEML
+443 YTSPAQML
-451 ADLDVIDHALA
+451 ADLDVIDVALG
-462 ECGGELL
+462 EVGGDLL

-498 SHEDVLGEL
+498 SHEELLGEL
-507 FARAGV
+507 FALAGV
-513 CEDYAALDED
+513 TEDYAALDED

-529 LRELSHDRPLLGPRA
+529 LAELSHDRPLLGPRA
-544 ELSEVAQRELG
+544 ELSETAARELG
-555 VMRAAAAAVEVLGPE
+555 VMRAAAAAVDLLGPE

-590 ILLREVGLFFGDPDA
+590 ILLREVGLFSGDPA
-605 PRSSVRLIPLL
+605 EPRSGVRLIPLL
-616 ETIDDLAAGPA
+616 ETIDDLAAGPG

-636 QFRELVRGQGD
+636 QFRALVRGQGD

-670 LYEAERDLAASADR
+670 LYEAERDLAESAAR

-730 ISAKYSEPRR
+730 ISAKYSEPQR

-746 ALVAATV
+746 ALVAATL
-753 EASLLDVEGLGEHAD
+753 EASLLDVEGLGEDAG
-768 EAYTVMAELA
+768 EAYEVMGELA
-778 RLGRQA
+778 RLGREA

-791 DPGFIDYFT
+791 DPGFIEYFT
-800 TSTPVAEIGEL
+800 TSTPVSEIGEL

-822 TSGVEDLRA
+822 TAGVEDLRA

-850 VGTALRQWIDGEGA
+850 VGTALRQWVDGEGSA
-864 GAGAGAESA
+864 GSA
-873 AGAAGSTP
+873 AGSSASSSAGSSP
-881 DERLA
+881 GERLA

-930 QRIHDIIS
+930 RRIHGVIS
-938 AEFDLSREMLLKVT
+938 EEFDLAREMLLSVT
-952 GYETLLDDNPALAR
+952 GHETLLDDNPALAR

-979 VLQVELLRRYRA
+979 VLQVELLRRYRS

>member
-1 MSHVAP
+1 MSYAAP
-7 TLTAMAENSEPA
+7 TLAAMVENTPSETP
-19 REDSTLPPTIA
+19 A
-30 ADHGSGPD
+30 ADRPD
-38 PLQSAVAPLRD
+38 PLEEAVAPLRE

-61 VREQEGQEIFDLVET
+61 VREQAGQEIFDLVET

-97 FTDVPTEKVIPVIRA
+97 FTDEPTGRVIPVIRA

-134 HTAAGAPPPDGD
+134 HTAAGDPPPDGD
-146 LEATWARLDTTRA
+146 LEATWRRLAEDE
-159 DPEKLATLRATAR
+159 PEPDKLEVVRVTAR

-182 ETRRRTVFE
+182 ETRRGRVFE
-191 VTRRTLHLMRRRD
+191 TSRRVLELMRRRD
-204 ALRTN
+204 SLRT
-209 ANAEGDAGGP
+209 GT
-219 AGDRAGGDA
+219 
-228 GPVRDRVTEAE
+228 RDRVTEAQI
-239 LEAVELD
+239 ADIELD
-246 IRRQVLTLWQTAI
+246 LRRQVLTLWQTAL
-259 IRSERPRIED
+259 IRGKRPRIED
-269 EVQSGLQYH
+269 EIMGGLRYH
-278 EATLIDVIPPLN
+278 RATLIDVIPPLN
-290 AEIADRLGLDTRPVV
+290 AEIADRLGCGDRPMV

-320 VTGDVVRFATEQA
+320 VTGDVVRFATRQA
-333 AALLHRHYTE
+333 ATLLHGHYAE
-343 QLDKLEQ
+343 QLWLLER
-350 ELSLS
+350 ELSMS
-355 QRLVEVPA
+355 GRIVEVPA
-363 ALRELA
+363 ELNDLA
-369 DCEPAPE
+369 DSLPPVGEATDPAPGE
-376 NDGGR
+376 T
-381 SAAREDV
+381 

-398 SRLAGRAKA
+398 RRLAARAN
-407 LSSSSWGSSG
+407 SSSSSPSPLDPALGDHD
-417 GFSGGSTEVR
+417 E
-427 PGGEQADGER
+427 
-437 TGGVQA
+437 A
-443 YTAPAEML
+443 YTSPDQML
-451 ADLDVIDHALA
+451 ADLEVIDAALSA
-462 ECGGELL
+462 CGGDLL
-469 RTPRLRD
+469 REPRLRD

-498 SHEDVLGEL
+498 THEEVLAEL
-507 FARAGV
+507 FAMAGV
-513 CEDYAALDED
+513 CEDYSALDED
-523 ARVELL
+523 SRVELL
-529 LRELSHDRPLLGPRA
+529 LRELSHSRPLLSPRA
-544 ELSEVAQRELG
+544 QVSELADKELG
-555 VMRAAAAAVEVLGPE
+555 VLRAAAEAVDLLGPE

-590 ILLREVGLFFGDPDA
+590 VLLREVGLFSGDPDE
-605 PRSSVRLIPLL
+605 PRSGVRLIPLL

-636 QFRELVRGQGD
+636 QFRELIRSQGD

-670 LYEAERDLAASADR
+670 LYRAGRDLVEAAHR
-684 AGVHLRYFHGR
+684 AGVYLRYFHGR

-705 SYDAILAQPPGAV
+705 SYEAILAQPPGAV
-718 QGALRI
+718 QGSLRI

-730 ISAKYSEPRR
+730 ISAKYSEPGR

-746 ALVAATV
+746 ALVAATI
-753 EASLLDVEGLGEHAD
+753 EASLLDVEGLGDRAD
-768 EAYTVMAELA
+768 EAYGVMAELA
-778 RLGRQA
+778 DLGREA
-784 YASLVHS
+784 YASLVHEDS
-791 DPGFIDYFT
+791 GFIEYFT
-800 TSTPVAEIGEL
+800 TSTPVSEIGEL
-811 NIGSRPTSRKQ
+811 NIGSRPASRKQ
-822 TSGVEDLRA
+822 TSSVDDLRA

-850 VGTALRQWIDGEGA
+850 VGTALRRWIDQA
-864 GAGAGAESA
+864 GPEKSE
-873 AGAAGSTP
+873 
-881 DERLA
+881 ERLA

-891 YADWPFLRTTLSN
+891 YSDWPFLRTMLSN

-930 QRIHDIIS
+930 RRIHGVIAD
-938 AEFDLSREMLLKVT
+938 EYELSREMLRAVT
-952 GYETLLDDNPALAR
+952 GHKTLLDDNPALAR

-991 GDEDPKVR
+991 GDEDPQVR

>member
-1 MSHVAP
+1 M
-7 TLTAMAENSEPA
+7 
-19 REDSTLPPTIA
+19 
-30 ADHGSGPD
+30 ADHPVPPPSATVTGPD
-38 PLQSAVAPLRD
+38 PLDEAVAPLRD
-49 DVRFLGALLGDT
+49 DVRFLGAVLGDT
-61 VREQEGQEIFDLVET
+61 VREQAGQEIFDLVET
-76 ARRTAFAVRR
+76 ARRTAFAVRH

-97 FTDVPTEKVIPVIRA
+97 FTDVPTDRVIPVIRA

-134 HTAAGAPPPDGD
+134 HTAAGEPPPDGD
-146 LEATWARLDTTRA
+146 LAATWARLDRTPPDAARLDTV
-159 DPEKLATLRATAR
+159 RATAR

-191 VTRRTLHLMRRRD
+191 ITRRLLALMRRRD
-204 ALRTN
+204 ALRT
-209 ANAEGDAGGP
+209 GP
-219 AGDRAGGDA
+219 Q
-228 GPVRDRVTEAE
+228 DRVTAAETEEVE
-239 LEAVELD
+239 LE
-246 IRRQVLTLWQTAI
+246 IRRQVLTLWQTAL
-259 IRSERPRIED
+259 IRSEKPRIVD
-269 EVQSGLQYH
+269 EVMGGLQYL

-290 AEIADRLGLDTRPVV
+290 AEIAERLDCGDRPMV

-320 VTGDVVRFATEQA
+320 VTGDVVRFATTQA
-333 AALLHRHYTE
+333 AALLHRHYDHE
-343 QLDKLEQ
+343 LRLLGR
-350 ELSLS
+350 ELSQS
-355 QRLVEVPA
+355 QRLVDAPA
-363 ALRELA
+363 ELRELA
-369 DCEPAPE
+369 DSL
-376 NDGGR
+376 GGPQVG
-381 SAAREDV
+381 AAQEDV
-388 PFRRAVRVVR
+388 PFRRAVSVVR
-398 SRLAGRAKA
+398 RRLAALGNS
-407 LSSSSWGSSG
+407 LSSSSSL
-417 GFSGGSTEVR
+417 SGGSHDDEAAAA
-427 PGGEQADGER
+427 PP
-437 TGGVQA
+437 
-443 YTAPAEML
+443 YTSPAQML
-451 ADLDVIDHALA
+451 ADLDVIDAALA
-462 ECGGELL
+462 ASGGGML
-469 RTPRLRD
+469 RSPRLRD
-476 LRWAVRTFGFHLQA
+476 LRWAVRSFGFHLLS

-498 SHEDVLGEL
+498 SHEELLGEL
-507 FARAGV
+507 FALAGV
-513 CEDYAALDED
+513 TPDYAALDEN

-529 LRELSHDRPLLGPRA
+529 LTELSHDRPLLGPHTRLSDTA
-544 ELSEVAQRELG
+544 EREMG
-555 VMRAAAAAVEVLGPE
+555 VMRAASAAVDLLGPE

-590 ILLREVGLFFGDPDA
+590 ILLREVGLFSGDPEA

-616 ETIDDLAAGPA
+616 ETIDDLAAGPE
-627 ILDAALAIP
+627 ILDAALRIG

-670 LYEAERDLAASADR
+670 LYQAERDLVETARR
-684 AGVHLRYFHGR
+684 AGVYLRYFHGR

-718 QGALRI
+718 RGALRI

-746 ALVAATV
+746 ALVAATL
-753 EASLLDVEGLGEHAD
+753 EASLLDVEGLGD
-768 EAYTVMAELA
+768 EADTAYAVMGELA
-778 RLGRQA
+778 RLGREA
-784 YASLVHS
+784 YGSLVHE
-791 DPGFIDYFT
+791 DPGFIEYFT
-800 TSTPVAEIGEL
+800 TSTPLSEIGEL

-822 TSGVEDLRA
+822 TSTVEDLRA

-850 VGTALRQWIDGEGA
+850 VGTALRRWIRGEGS
-864 GAGAGAESA
+864 GG
-873 AGAAGSTP
+873 GAAGDTP
-881 DERLA
+881 EERLA

-891 YADWPFLRTTLSN
+891 YADWPFLRSTLSN

-930 QRIHDIIS
+930 RRIHGVIS
-938 AEFDLSREMLLKVT
+938 AEFDLTREMLLEVT
-952 GYETLLDDNPALAR
+952 GQETLLDDNPALAR

-979 VLQVELLRRYRA
+979 VLQVELLRRHRA
-991 GDEDPKVR
+991 GDDDPQVH

>member
-1 MSHVAP
+1 MADPTRSDETATAP
-7 TLTAMAENSEPA
+7 ATAET
-19 REDSTLPPTIA
+19 DPTV
-30 ADHGSGPD
+30 PD
-38 PLQSAVAPLRD
+38 PDESDRLDEAVRPLRD

-61 VREQEGQEIFDLVET
+61 VRDQAGGKIFDLVET

-86 SQADRDEVAAL
+86 SEADRDEVAAL
-97 FTDVPTEKVIPVIRA
+97 FTDVPAAEMIPVIRA

-134 HTAAGAPPPDGD
+134 HTAAGEPPPDGG
-146 LEATWARLDTTRA
+146 LEATWARLA
-159 DPEKLATLRATAR
+159 ENEPDPAKLDAVRATAR
-172 VAPVLTAHPT
+172 VAPILTAHPT

-191 VTRRTLHLMRRRD
+191 ITRRVLDLMRRRD
-204 ALRTN
+204 ALRT
-209 ANAEGDAGGP
+209 GP
-219 AGDRAGGDA
+219 Q
-228 GPVRDRVTEAE
+228 DRVTDAD
-239 LEAVELD
+239 LEQVERD

-259 IRSERPRIED
+259 IRSQRPRIED
-269 EVQSGLQYH
+269 EVLGGLQYH
-278 EATLIDVIPPLN
+278 EATLMDVIPPLN
-290 AEIADRLGLDTRPVV
+290 AEIAERLGCGDRPVV

-333 AALLHRHYTE
+333 AGLLHRHYAE
-343 QLDKLEQ
+343 QLRLLER

-355 QRLVEVPA
+355 QRIVAVPSG
-363 ALRELA
+363 LRDLADSLEEADGELA
-369 DCEPAPE
+369 T
-376 NDGGR
+376 
-381 SAAREDV
+381 AREDV
-388 PFRRAVRVVR
+388 PFRRAVRVIR
-398 SRLAGRAKA
+398 RRLAAR
-407 LSSSSWGSSG
+407 LRSSSSPGEPSPAIGRDDDEAYSS
-417 GFSGGSTEVR
+417 
-427 PGGEQADGER
+427 PG
-437 TGGVQA
+437 
-443 YTAPAEML
+443 EML
-451 ADLDVIDHALA
+451 ADLDVVDAALEA
-462 ECGGELL
+462 CSGDLL
-469 RTPRLRD
+469 RRPRLRD

-498 SHEDVLGEL
+498 SHEEVLTEL
-507 FARAGV
+507 FALAGV
-513 CEDYAALDED
+513 SEDYSALHED

-544 ELSEVAQRELG
+544 ELSEFAEKELG
-555 VMRAAAAAVEVLGPE
+555 VMRAAAAAVDLLGPE

-577 SMCGSVSDLLEPA
+577 SMCATVSDLLEPA
-590 ILLREVGLFFGDPDA
+590 VLLREVGLFSGDPA
-605 PRSSVRLIPLL
+605 EPRSSVRLIPLL
-616 ETIDDLAAGPA
+616 ETIDDLAAGPD

-636 QFRELVRGQGD
+636 QFRALIRAQGD

-670 LYEAERDLAASADR
+670 LYQAERDLALAAERAD
-684 AGVHLRYFHGR
+684 VHLRYFHGR

-705 SYDAILAQPPGAV
+705 SYEAILAQPPGAV
-718 QGALRI
+718 QGALRM

-746 ALVAATV
+746 ALVAATL
-753 EASLLDVEGLGEHAD
+753 EASLLDVEGLGERAE
-768 EAYTVMAELA
+768 EAYEVMAELA
-778 RLGRQA
+778 QLGREA

-791 DPGFIDYFT
+791 DPGFIEYFT

-811 NIGSRPTSRKQ
+811 NIGSRPSSRKQ
-822 TSGVEDLRA
+822 TSSVEDLRA

-850 VGTALRQWIDGEGA
+850 VGTALRQWVDAEGEEA
-864 GAGAGAESA
+864 AE
-873 AGAAGSTP
+873 GRV
-881 DERLA
+881 D

-891 YADWPFLRTTLSN
+891 YDDWPFLRTTLSN

-913 MDLAGRYAS
+913 MGLAGRYAE

-930 QRIHDIIS
+930 RRIHGVLTD
-938 AEFDLSREMLLKVT
+938 EFQLSREMLLAIT
-952 GYETLLDDNPALAR
+952 GQRTLLDDNPALAR

-991 GDEDPKVR
+991 GDEDPAVR
-999 TGIQLTMN
+999 MGIQLTMN

>member
-1 MSHVAP
+1 MVEH
-7 TLTAMAENSEPA
+7 TASETP
-19 REDSTLPPTIA
+19 A
-30 ADHGSGPD
+30 ADRPD
-38 PLQSAVAPLRD
+38 PLEEAVAPLRD

-61 VREQEGQEIFDLVET
+61 VREQAGQEVFDLVET

-97 FTDVPTEKVIPVIRA
+97 FTDEPTDRVIPVIRA

-134 HTAAGAPPPDGD
+134 HTAAGEPPPAGD
-146 LEATWARLDTTRA
+146 LAATWGRLAETEP
-159 DPEKLATLRATAR
+159 DPQRLETVRATAR

-191 VTRRTLHLMRRRD
+191 VTRRMLALMRRRD
-204 ALRTN
+204 ALRPGSHKTGSHT
-209 ANAEGDAGGP
+209 AAPQDL
-219 AGDRAGGDA
+219 
-228 GPVRDRVTEAE
+228 VTEAE
-239 LEAVELD
+239 LAEVETD

-269 EVQSGLQYH
+269 EVLSGLQYH
-278 EATLIDVIPPLN
+278 EATLMDVIPPLN
-290 AEIADRLGLDTRPVV
+290 AEIAERLGCGDRPVV

-333 AALLHRHYTE
+333 AALLHRHYAE
-343 QLDKLEQ
+343 QLRLLEQ

-363 ALRELA
+363 ELRRLVDSLVEVHDA
-369 DCEPAPE
+369 AT
-376 NDGGR
+376 
-381 SAAREDV
+381 AAREDV

-398 SRLAGRAKA
+398 RRLAAREKS
-407 LSSSSWGSSG
+407 LSSSGSGSEAPWRPRSG
-417 GFSGGSTEVR
+417 
-427 PGGEQADGER
+427 
-437 TGGVQA
+437 
-443 YTAPAEML
+443 APAGAGGGAAGFDDDEATTAQPYTSPVQML
-451 ADLDVIDHALA
+451 ADLDVIDTALA
-462 ECGGELL
+462 GCGADLL

-507 FARAGV
+507 FAIAGV
-513 CEDYAALDED
+513 TEDYAALDED

-544 ELSEVAQRELG
+544 ELSETAERELG
-555 VMRAAAAAVEVLGPE
+555 VMRAAAAAVDLLGPE

-590 ILLREVGLFFGDPDA
+590 ILLREVGLFSGDPEA

-616 ETIDDLAAGPA
+616 ETIDDLAAGPG

-670 LYEAERDLAASADR
+670 LYQAERDLAASAAR

-746 ALVAATV
+746 ALVAATL
-753 EASLLDVEGLGEHAD
+753 EASLMDVEGLGD
-768 EAYTVMAELA
+768 EAGEAYEVMGELA
-778 RLGRQA
+778 RLGREA
-784 YASLVHS
+784 YASLVHA
-791 DPGFIDYFT
+791 DDGFIEYFT
-800 TSTPVAEIGEL
+800 TSTPVSEIGEL

-822 TSGVEDLRA
+822 TSTVDDLRA

-850 VGTALRQWIDGEGA
+850 VGTALRRWIDGA
-864 GAGAGAESA
+864 GADKSE
-873 AGAAGSTP
+873 
-881 DERLA
+881 ERLA

-930 QRIHDIIS
+930 RRIHGVIAD
-938 AEFDLSREMLLKVT
+938 EFDLSREMLLAVT
-952 GYETLLDDNPALAR
+952 GHETLLDDNPALAR

-991 GDEDPKVR
+991 GDEDPQVR

>member
-1 MSHVAP
+1 MSYVAP
-7 TLTAMAENSEPA
+7 TLAAMVENMQSETAPAEAAGAEH
-19 REDSTLPPTIA
+19 LA
-30 ADHGSGPD
+30 ADRPD
-38 PLQSAVAPLRD
+38 PLEEAVAPLRD

-61 VREQEGQEIFDLVET
+61 VREQAGQEVFDLVET

-97 FTDVPTEKVIPVIRA
+97 FTDVPTHRVIPVIRA

-134 HTAAGAPPPDGD
+134 HTAAGEPPPDGD
-146 LEATWARLDTTRA
+146 LAATWARLDEA
-159 DPEKLATLRATAR
+159 SPDPDRLATVRATAR

-191 VTRRTLHLMRRRD
+191 VTRRILGLMRRRD
-204 ALRTN
+204 TLHT
-209 ANAEGDAGGP
+209 GP
-219 AGDRAGGDA
+219 
-228 GPVRDRVTEAE
+228 RDRVTEAE
-239 LEAVELD
+239 LTAIELD
-246 IRRQVLTLWQTAI
+246 VRRQILTLWQTAT
-259 IRSERPRIED
+259 IRSERPRISD
-269 EVQSGLQYH
+269 EVLGGLQYH
-278 EATLIDVIPPLN
+278 EATLMDVIPPLN
-290 AEIADRLGLDTRPVV
+290 AEIAERLGCGDRPVV

-333 AALLHRHYTE
+333 AALLHRHYAH
-343 QLDKLEQ
+343 QLRLLEQ

-355 QRLVEVPA
+355 QRLVDVPA
-363 ALRELA
+363 ELRDLA
-369 DCEPAPE
+369 DSLGETH
-376 NDGGR
+376 DGAT
-381 SAAREDV
+381 AAREDV
-388 PFRRAVRVVR
+388 PFRRAVSVVR
-398 SRLAGRAKA
+398 RRLAGRGKS
-407 LSSSSWGSSG
+407 LSSSGSGPGTSPGTSPGAG
-417 GFSGGSTEVR
+417 GPAAGGDDDA
-427 PGGEQADGER
+427 G
-437 TGGVQA
+437 
-443 YTAPAEML
+443 APAAHPYTSPAQML
-451 ADLDVIDHALA
+451 ADLDVIDTALA
-462 ECGGELL
+462 ECGADLL

-507 FARAGV
+507 FALAGV
-513 CEDYAALDED
+513 SEDYSALDED

-529 LRELSHDRPLLGPRA
+529 LAELSHDRPLLGPRA
-544 ELSEVAQRELG
+544 QLSETAERELG
-555 VMRAAAAAVEVLGPE
+555 VMRAAAAAVDLLGPE

-590 ILLREVGLFFGDPDA
+590 ILLREVGLFSGHPEA

-616 ETIDDLAAGPA
+616 ETIDDLAAGPG

-670 LYEAERDLAASADR
+670 LYQAERDLAASAAR

-746 ALVAATV
+746 ALVAATL
-753 EASLLDVEGLGEHAD
+753 EASLLDVEGLGD
-768 EAYTVMAELA
+768 EADRAYEVMGELA

-784 YASLVHS
+784 YASLVH
-791 DPGFIDYFT
+791 DDDGFIEYFT
-800 TSTPVAEIGEL
+800 TSTPVSEIGEL

-822 TSGVEDLRA
+822 TSSVDDLRA

-850 VGTALRQWIDGEGA
+850 VGTALRRWVEGEVSDVSSGSAGVSGA
-864 GAGAGAESA
+864 GGTSA
-873 AGAAGSTP
+873 AGVSP
-881 DERLA
+881 EERLA

-922 LVPDAEVG
+922 LVPDPEVG
-930 QRIHDIIS
+930 RRIHRVIS
-938 AEFDLSREMLLKVT
+938 DEFELSREMLLAVT
-952 GYETLLDDNPALAR
+952 GHETLLDDNPALAR

-991 GDEDPKVR
+991 GDEDPQVR